1 MKAEY
6 EPMLQEHDD
15 SSSAGSSEDTSP
27 RSTHKHEPLHPLAL
41 WTYIAC
47 LSLCVLNIGLLLRG
61 GLKTEAVVDPET
73 LERPSTYIDLDT
85 VKWNASRLAALPPV
99 TNFPMVLAP
108 VSRTDTAKVWPVDP
122 KAWLSDKGTISPDSR
137 EVLLSQDT
145 SMIMQ
150 FRVLDHKM
158 ERCSLV
164 AAIPTEAEIRGRHRD
179 NNVDLDGDT
188 LVHVYRLDAARK
200 LDART
205 LSYATK
211 PKRLDHVGHFTVKL
225 GAMNGTAEFDCK
237 ERTLQT
243 FEVTCPG
250 KRCHINFWQNR
261 DSPVMAFYLRQT
273 HSLPDPE

>member
-1 MKAEY
+1 
-6 EPMLQEHDD
+6 
-15 SSSAGSSEDTSP
+15 
-27 RSTHKHEPLHPLAL
+27 
-41 WTYIAC
+41 
-47 LSLCVLNIGLLLRG
+47 
-61 GLKTEAVVDPET
+61 
-73 LERPSTYIDLDT
+73 
-85 VKWNASRLAALPPV
+85 
-99 TNFPMVLAP
+99 
-108 VSRTDTAKVWPVDP
+108 
-122 KAWLSDKGTISPDSR
+122 
-137 EVLLSQDT
+137 
-145 SMIMQ
+145 MIMQ

-225 GAMNGTAEFDCK
+225 GTMNGTAEFDCK

-261 DSPVMAFYLRQT
+261 DSPVMGALHCCCARSNMLNVAQRSISVRRTLSRILSKVQLRGRI
-273 HSLPDPE
+273 SVRYRWSGRVCIDL